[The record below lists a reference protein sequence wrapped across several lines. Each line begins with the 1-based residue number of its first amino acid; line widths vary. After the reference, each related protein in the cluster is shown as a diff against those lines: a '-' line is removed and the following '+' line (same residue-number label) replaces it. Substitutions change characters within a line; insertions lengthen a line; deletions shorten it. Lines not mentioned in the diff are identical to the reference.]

1 MNQSEELRMTYS
13 GIITKKGQN
22 IVHVFFE
29 RGKDYAEG
37 SLPSGKIEKSSG
49 FSPAELKLL
58 SHYLLQNAEDIIEHA
73 RHVDPL
79 RGFMGKTET

>member
-13 GIITKKGQN
+13 GIITKKGQK

-37 SLPSGKIEKSSG
+37 SLPVSYTHLTL
-49 FSPAELKLL
+49 PTKL
-58 SHYLLQNAEDIIEHA
+58 E
-73 RHVDPL
+73 V
-79 RGFMGKTET
+79 

>member
-13 GIITKKGQN
+13 GIIRKKGEK

-37 SLPSGKIEKSSG
+37 SLPSGKIDKSSG
-49 FSPAELKLL
+49 FSNEELAQL
-58 SHYLLQNAEDIIEHA
+58 SSYLLQNAGDIMEKA
-73 RHVDPL
+73 GNVNPL
-79 RGFMGKTET
+79 RGLMGKN